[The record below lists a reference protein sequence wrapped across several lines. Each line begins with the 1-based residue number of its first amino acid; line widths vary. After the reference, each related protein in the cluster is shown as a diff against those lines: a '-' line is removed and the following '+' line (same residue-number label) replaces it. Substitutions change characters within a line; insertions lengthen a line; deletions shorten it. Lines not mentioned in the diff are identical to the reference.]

1 LKISSLVRIRQSE
14 IKEKVLDVRK
24 YDLPNA
30 RYRLPEYH
38 SIVETDLR
46 KWKTILLITRVIKKI
61 PKVTFVL
68 GDIDD
73 NTLFMETI

>member
-1 LKISSLVRIRQSE
+1 MEISPLVGIRPSKIM
-14 IKEKVLDVRK
+14 EKVLDVRK

-30 RYRLPEYH
+30 GYRLPEYH
-38 SIVETDLR
+38 AIVESYLR
-46 KWKTILLITRVIKKI
+46 KWKTILFVARVIKKI

-68 GDIDD
+68 GYIDD